1 MLKKYITLK
10 QGLAIALVLVI
21 IRLVLANSQMMLV
34 FPYSAP
40 LDDDLYFAWAQS
52 IVAGNWLGE
61 YNYLTLSKYPFFG
74 IYLALVHL
82 TGIPVLVANAM
93 LWVLL
98 ALGNV
103 TIFLL
108 DRVLTIFGWKL
119 GKR

>member
-1 MLKKYITLK
+1 MESDIGMLKKDITLK

-21 IRLVLANSQMMLV
+21 IRLILANSQMMLV

-98 ALGNV
+98 GCCRNCKEH
-103 TIFLL
+103 
-108 DRVLTIFGWKL
+108 RVA
-119 GKR
+119 R